1 MKIILAILIFVV
13 SGIANAQFYV
23 NEPPNQQVLGP
34 ILEKLGTKIDTNG
47 PIQVTVRPC
56 GQENAWWD
64 KRGEITFCQEIFQSI
79 EKKQRNA
86 LQTGRIDRTAVSKT
100 STGEM
105 LFVFLHELGHA
116 LIQRHSI
123 PFSGKEE
130 DAADQFAAW
139 LLMKTN
145 DPNIYIGATN
155 FFAEPS
161 RLLRIFGNQ
170 RLTDEHELN
179 IQRRAQLVCWGYGRD
194 QATFSA
200 FASHL
205 GLSQNRLQRCGE
217 EFQQLM
223 RNTPQLFGKALRT

>member
-1 MKIILAILIFVV
+1 MRSVIAAFLLFLCGTTQAQFSV
-13 SGIANAQFYV
+13 SG
-23 NEPPNQQVLGP
+23 PPNQPILGP
-34 ILEKLGTKIDTNG
+34 VLEWLGKGVNTNG
-47 PIQVTVRPC
+47 PIQVTVKPC

-64 KRGEITFCQEIFQSI
+64 KKGEITYCQEIFQSI
-79 EKKQRNA
+79 DRKQRSA
-86 LQTGRIDRTAVSKT
+86 MQTGRIDKTAIAKT

-105 LFVFLHELGHA
+105 IFILFHELGHA

-123 PFSGKEE
+123 PFTGREE

-139 LLMKTN
+139 MIMKMN
-145 DPNIYIGATN
+145 DPTLYIGATN

-161 RLLRIFGNQ
+161 RLLKVFGTQ

-194 QATFSA
+194 QTTFAA

-205 GLSQNRLQRCGE
+205 GLSQHRLQRCGE
-217 EFQQLM
+217 EYQQLM
-223 RNTPQLFGKALRT
+223 RNTPQLFSKAMRM